1 MRSSRCSRG
10 SISSGRWGH
19 GAPHADLLEDAL
31 ARYARV
37 AYSLEDF
44 SSRDV
49 TRARSMI
56 RALVGGEIVL
66 QPTTAGGL
74 TAQLTGDYG
83 GLIELV
89 KEASPRT
96 GRHKARMV
104 AGARNRLY
112 LLLFVA
118 IGLPRIA

>member
-1 MRSSRCSRG
+1 M
-10 SISSGRWGH
+10 
-19 GAPHADLLEDAL
+19 LEDAL

-44 SSRDV
+44 STRDV
-49 TRARSMI
+49 TRARNMI
-56 RALVGGEIVL
+56 RSLVGGEIIL
-66 QPTTAGGL
+66 RPTEGGGL

-89 KEASPRT
+89 KEASPRA

-104 AGARNRLY
+104 AGACNHRELT
-112 LLLFVA
+112 
-118 IGLPRIA
+118 LPGVLV